1 MPHFLLDF
9 EEKKDEDQ
17 ALSSHEELQK
27 ACGFCY
33 LLSAKDLAKGNR
45 ALGWYLC
52 RWRCQLAGFHINR
65 NSDICECKSSAVTRH
80 KSLCNPVLAWE
91 TGQTWGTRKAPGN
104 AVSDQRLILF
114 HSIHLQAD
122 SGSRQEK
129 KGEQRQRVLR
139 HMTNGMTMTTVAI
152 QMTLSC

>member
-1 MPHFLLDF
+1 M
-9 EEKKDEDQ
+9 
-17 ALSSHEELQK
+17 
-27 ACGFCY
+27 
-33 LLSAKDLAKGNR
+33 
-45 ALGWYLC
+45 
-52 RWRCQLAGFHINR
+52 
-65 NSDICECKSSAVTRH
+65 TRH